1 MGSEEGA
8 EKEQVS
14 ESALISRRWEASV
27 GGAVV
32 KESRRVVG
40 EGIFSA
46 HLGNLTIQGNIP
58 GRI

>member
-40 EGIFSA
+40 EGMKGLEA
-46 HLGNLTIQGNIP
+46 L
-58 GRI
+58 R